1 MHIFS
6 SSECR
11 RTVSGRSR
19 GLPAQA
25 GFTLIELLVVIAII
39 GLLSGVVLASLGSA
53 KTKGR
58 DAKRLS
64 DIKVLQLTL
73 EMYYDAV
80 GEYPNSAAAAQVQ
93 TALGV
98 LVPSYIGAI
107 SDDPNTS
114 KHYYYISNAAD
125 NSTSYC
131 LGAALEGTSNTADTC
146 GTPELGATA
155 CDGALCTFRV
165 GP

>member
-1 MHIFS
+1 MS
-6 SSECR
+6 VELR
-11 RTVSGRSR
+11 A
-19 GLPAQA
+19 GLARPST
-25 GFTLIELLVVIAII
+25 GFTLIELLVVVAII
-39 GLLSGVVLASLGSA
+39 GLLSSVVLASLGSA
-53 KTKGR
+53 KTRGR
-58 DAKRLS
+58 DTKRLS

-80 GEYPNSAAAAQVQ
+80 GEYPNSASAAPVQ

-107 SDDPNTS
+107 SDDPNTA

-125 NSTSYC
+125 NSSSYC
-131 LGAALEGTSNTADTC
+131 LGAALEGTSNATDTC
-146 GTPELGATA
+146 NTPELGASA